1 MKEAQQVY
9 FLEEIEIE
17 NDVSSFSL
25 YFQDEEVL

>member
-1 MKEAQQVY
+1 MREVY

>member
-1 MKEAQQVY
+1 MTEVY

>member
-1 MKEAQQVY
+1 MKEVY